1 MCNGE
6 SNRTAIYVRISEDT
20 AGERAG
26 VERQRTECEQLA
38 KRLKL
43 TVVDVFP
50 DNDISAYSG
59 KVRPEFE
66 RLLSCAAAGDFDNV
80 IVWATDRLYRRMAD
94 LVRITTELAPH
105 ARIHVVTGGEV
116 DLSTA
121 DGILRAQVL
130 GSVAEFESR
139 RKGERVKARAR
150 QRASQGIMTA
160 SVRPI
165 GWRWADPCPGDETCR
180 HKTKCGPGQRPRWG
194 SRAGL
199 VLDADEAAIISECYR
214 RIRDGASLAAT
225 RRWATDRGLNIHSA
239 TLRGVLLNPRNA
251 GLVALDRQV
260 VAEAADGLALIDRET
275 FEAVGVILRDPTRR
289 TAPLKPTSPPLGGG
303 LAVCPHCGGNLA
315 AGRKHDRH
323 TKAATYVCSRHGH
336 FTRRRHLLDGPVLDL
351 VGQVLTDAAEAGL
364 LTLAD
369 GDDDHVRQ
377 LRDDIANHEQR
388 LEALAG
394 LLAAGDLDP
403 ADYALASKKI
413 RATLADLAA
422 RLSRRT
428 ARPAVAQLAADAQGV
443 AAAYAKIRQQAD
455 DGDVDPLRAL
465 LADVLVTVTPEV
477 DGSTTLVWQD
487 WIGPAPTLIPAA
499 RVPRPDQAAR
509 RERVAA
515 LHAEGAT
522 INQIAQDTGVNRATV
537 RKDLRA
543 LGLRDERRVAA

>member
-1 MCNGE
+1 M
-6 SNRTAIYVRISEDT
+6 
-20 AGERAG
+20 
-26 VERQRTECEQLA
+26 
-38 KRLKL
+38 
-43 TVVDVFP
+43 
-50 DNDISAYSG
+50 
-59 KVRPEFE
+59 RPEFE
-66 RLLSCAAAGDFDNV
+66 RLLACAAAGDFDNV

-94 LVRITTELAPH
+94 LVRITAELAPH

-121 DGILRAQVL
+121 DGILRAQVM

-150 QRASQGIMTA
+150 QRAAQGIMTA
-160 SVRPI
+160 SMRPI

-199 VLDADEAAIISECYR
+199 VLDADEAPAIAECYR
-214 RIRDGASLAAT
+214 RIRDGATLTATVRWAAT
-225 RRWATDRGLNIHSA
+225 QGLDMHAT

-260 VAEAADGLALIDRET
+260 VAEAADGLALIDRDT
-275 FEAVGVILRDPTRR
+275 FETVGAILRDPTRR

-323 TKAATYVCSRHGH
+323 SKAATYVCSRHGH
-336 FTRRRHLLDGPVLDL
+336 FTRRRHLLDVPVLDL
-351 VGQVLTDAAEAGL
+351 VGQVLTDAAAAGL

-377 LRDDIANHEQR
+377 LRGDIAGHEQR
-388 LEALAG
+388 LDALAG
-394 LLAAGDLDP
+394 LLAAGELDP
-403 ADYALASKKI
+403 ADYAMASRKV
-413 RATLADLAA
+413 RATLADLTA

-443 AAAYAKIRQQAD
+443 AAAYLKIRQQAD

-465 LADVLVTVTPEV
+465 LADVLVSVTPQI
-477 DGSTTLVWQD
+477 DGSTTLVWQE
-487 WIGPAPTLIPAA
+487 WIGPAPTVIPST
-499 RVPRPDQAAR
+499 RGPRTDQSTR
-509 RERVAA
+509 REQVAA
-515 LHAEGAT
+515 LHAQGLS
-522 INQIAQDTGVNRATV
+522 INEIAAATGVYRATV
-537 RKDLRA
+537 RKDLKS
-543 LGLRDERRVAA
+543 LGLHGRTGAVA